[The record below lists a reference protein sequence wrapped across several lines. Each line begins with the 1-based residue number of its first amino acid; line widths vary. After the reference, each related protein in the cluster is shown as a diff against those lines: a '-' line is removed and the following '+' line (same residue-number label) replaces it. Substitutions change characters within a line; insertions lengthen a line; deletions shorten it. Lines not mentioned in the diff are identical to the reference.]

1 MSATRLDSDETLGSF
16 AELVAAGTPAP
27 GGGSVAAHCG
37 MMAAALGR
45 MVCNLTIGK
54 PKFADRVLRLTE
66 VRGAFE
72 RLGRRLRELIADDA
86 ASFEAVLAAYRLPK
100 ETDEQ
105 RAARAESIQAAIG
118 VAVSVPLE
126 TAERSFEVLK
136 LLREIADSGN
146 PNAISDV
153 AVGSRLAEVA
163 IKGASYNVAANL
175 VMMTDR
181 DNAGKADARISGLVA
196 EAHALAA
203 EVDTRTAKE

>member
-1 MSATRLDSDETLGSF
+1 MSATRLDSNETLGSF

-54 PKFADRVLRLTE
+54 PRFVDREPRLTE
-66 VRGAFE
+66 VRQQLE
-72 RLGRRLRELIADDA
+72 RLGGRLRELIAEDA

-100 ETDEQ
+100 ENAEQ
-105 RAARAESIQAAIG
+105 QSARAESIQAAIA

-153 AVGSRLAEVA
+153 AVGSQLAEVA

-175 VMMTDR
+175 PTMSNR
-181 DNAGKADARISGLVA
+181 DTAGEADARINRLVA
-196 EAHALAA
+196 QAHAVAA
-203 EVDTRTAKE
+203 EVEAAIAKV

>member
-1 MSATRLDSDETLGSF
+1 MSATRLDSDATLGSF

-54 PKFADRVLRLTE
+54 PKFADQESRLTE
-66 VRGAFE
+66 VREELE
-72 RLGRRLRELIADDA
+72 RLGRRLRELIAEDA
-86 ASFEAVLAAYRLPK
+86 ASFESVLAAYRLPK
-100 ETDEQ
+100 ETNEQ
-105 RAARAESIQAAIG
+105 KSARAESIQSAISD
-118 VAVSVPLE
+118 AVSVPLE

-146 PNAISDV
+146 PNAMPDV
-153 AVGSRLAEVA
+153 AVGSQLAEVA
-163 IKGASYNVAANL
+163 IKGAGYNVTANL
-175 VMMTDR
+175 VTMTDR
-181 DNAGKADARISGLVA
+181 HRASEADARVNGLVA

-203 EVDTRTAKE
+203 EVEAKTAQ

>member
-1 MSATRLDSDETLGSF
+1 MSATRLDGNESLGTF

-27 GGGSVAAHCG
+27 GGGSVAAHSG
-37 MMAAALGR
+37 MMAAALGQ

-54 PKFADRVLRLTE
+54 PKFADREPRMTELRDEL
-66 VRGAFE
+66 G
-72 RLGRRLRELIADDA
+72 RLGGRLRELIAEDA

-105 RAARAESIQAAIG
+105 KAARAESIQAAIE

-126 TAERSFEVLK
+126 TAERSFEVLE

-153 AVGSRLAEVA
+153 AVGSQLAEVA
-163 IKGASYNVAANL
+163 IKGAGYNVAANL
-175 VMMTDR
+175 GTMGDLDKAR
-181 DNAGKADARISGLVA
+181 DADERMQTLIGQAKK
-196 EAHALAA
+196 LAA
-203 EVDTRTAKE
+203 EVESKAE

>member
-1 MSATRLDSDETLGSF
+1 MSATRLDSKETLGSF

-54 PKFADRVLRLTE
+54 ARFVDREPRLTE
-66 VRGAFE
+66 VRQQLE
-72 RLGRRLRELIADDA
+72 RLGGRLRELIAEDA

-100 ETDEQ
+100 ENAEQ
-105 RAARAESIQAAIG
+105 QSARAESIQAAIA

-153 AVGSRLAEVA
+153 AVGSQLAEVA

-175 VMMTDR
+175 PTMSNR
-181 DNAGKADARISGLVA
+181 DTAGEAYARIDRLVA
-196 EAHALAA
+196 EAHAVAA
-203 EVDTRTAKE
+203 EVEAAIAKV

>member
-27 GGGSVAAHCG
+27 GGGSVAAHSG

-54 PKFADRVLRLTE
+54 PKFADREPRLTE
-66 VRGAFE
+66 VRQQLE
-72 RLGRRLRELIADDA
+72 RLGRRLRDLIAEDA

-100 ETDEQ
+100 ETNEQ
-105 RAARAESIQAAIG
+105 TSARAESIQAAISL
-118 VAVSVPLE
+118 AVSIPLE
-126 TAERSFEVLK
+126 TAERSLEVLK

-153 AVGSRLAEVA
+153 AVGSQLAEVA

-175 VMMTDR
+175 VTMTDR
-181 DNAGKADARISGLVA
+181 DKADEADARINGLAV

-203 EVDTRTAKE
+203 EVEAIIAKE

>member
-16 AELVAAGTPAP
+16 ADLVAAGTPAP

-54 PKFADRVLRLTE
+54 PKFADREQQLIEYREQL
-66 VRGAFE
+66 E
-72 RLGRRLRELIADDA
+72 RLGGRLRELIAEDA
-86 ASFEAVLAAYRLPK
+86 ASFEAVLAAYRMPR
-100 ETDEQ
+100 ETDVQ
-105 RAARAESIQAAIG
+105 KTARAESIQSALSG
-118 VAVSVPLE
+118 AVSVPLE

-136 LLREIADSGN
+136 LLREIAQSGN

-153 AVGSRLAEVA
+153 AVGSQLAEVA

-175 VMMTDR
+175 ATMTDS
-181 DNAGKADARISGLVA
+181 DKAGQANARIRSLVT
-196 EAHALAA
+196 EAHALAS
-203 EVDTRTAKE
+203 EVDAKAAQ

>member
-1 MSATRLDSDETLGSF
+1 MSSTRLDSDETLGSF

-27 GGGSVAAHCG
+27 GGGSVAAYCG

-54 PKFADRVLRLTE
+54 PKFADREPRLKN
-66 VRGAFE
+66 VRDELE
-72 RLGRRLRELIADDA
+72 RLGVRLRELIAEDA

-105 RAARAESIQAAIG
+105 KAARARHIQAAIG

-126 TAERSFEVLK
+126 TAKRSFEVLK
-136 LLREIADSGN
+136 LLREIADIGN

-153 AVGSRLAEVA
+153 AVGSQLAQVG
-163 IKGASYNVAANL
+163 IKGAGYNVAANL
-175 VMMTDR
+175 GTMTDLDKAR
-181 DNAGKADARISGLVA
+181 DADEQMKALIEEAR
-196 EAHALAA
+196 ALAGEVESKAA
-203 EVDTRTAKE
+203 E

>member
-1 MSATRLDSDETLGSF
+1 MSATRLDSDATLGSF

-27 GGGSVAAHCG
+27 GGGSVAAYCG

-54 PKFADRVLRLTE
+54 PKFADREARLTGFRE
-66 VRGAFE
+66 ELE
-72 RLGRRLRELIADDA
+72 RLGRRLRELIAEDA
-86 ASFEAVLAAYRLPK
+86 ASFEAVLAAYRMPK

-105 RAARAESIQAAIG
+105 KAARSQGIQAAIG

-153 AVGSRLAEVA
+153 AVGSQLAEVA

-175 VMMTDR
+175 VTMTDR
-181 DNAGKADARISGLVA
+181 NHAREVDARIGGLVA
-196 EAHALAA
+196 EAHALAS
-203 EVDTRTAKE
+203 EVEAKTAKE

>member
-1 MSATRLDSDETLGSF
+1 MSAARLDSKETLGSF
-16 AELVAAGTPAP
+16 SELVAAGTPAP

-54 PKFADRVLRLTE
+54 PKFADREPRLTE
-66 VRGAFE
+66 VREELE
-72 RLGRRLRELIADDA
+72 RLGRRLRELIAEDA

-105 RAARAESIQAAIG
+105 RAARAESIQTAIG
-118 VAVSVPLE
+118 FAVLVPLE

-136 LLREIADSGN
+136 LLREIVASGN

-153 AVGSRLAEVA
+153 AVGSQLAEVA

-175 VMMTDR
+175 VTMTDR
-181 DNAGKADARISGLVA
+181 DKAGEADARINALLA
-196 EAHALAA
+196 EAHALAS
-203 EVDTRTAKE
+203 EVETKIAKE

>member
-54 PKFADRVLRLTE
+54 PKFADRAPQLTE
-66 VRGAFE
+66 VRGELE
-72 RLGRRLRELIADDA
+72 RLGRRLRKLIAEDA
-86 ASFEAVLAAYRLPK
+86 ASFEAVLAAYRMPR

-105 RAARAESIQAAIG
+105 KAARAEGIQSAISG
-118 VAVSVPLE
+118 AVNVPLE

-136 LLREIADSGN
+136 LLLEIAHSGN

-153 AVGSRLAEVA
+153 AVGSHLAEVA
-163 IKGASYNVAANL
+163 IKGASYNIAANL
-175 VMMTDR
+175 VTMTDR
-181 DNAGKADARISGLVA
+181 DKAGEAEARINSLVA
-196 EAHALAA
+196 EANALAA
-203 EVDTRTAKE
+203 EVDAKTAQ